1 MFPRLGEASRKDG
14 GGSLCSHGI
23 RFLRGIHVLHQGTL
37 CQCRLGYSISAFGRS
52 CSVSNSTDGTM
63 AYRQLSKWLLI
74 RPRFIQHR
82 QNSQLVSNCSTH
94 IVVHW
99 VTIAV
104 WTFADKAYMK
114 WIVIAEDLQGEAAG
128 CRPADTTS
136 VSCLPSL
143 GNTPLVSQSFHQ
155 EWSTPSC

>member
-1 MFPRLGEASRKDG
+1 MGVVPCVVMVS
-14 GGSLCSHGI
+14 
-23 RFLRGIHVLHQGTL
+23 RFLRGIYALHQGTL
-37 CQCRLGYSISAFGRS
+37 CQCRLGYYRYSISAFERS

-63 AYRQLSKWLLI
+63 ACRQLSKWLLI

-143 GNTPLVSQSFHQ
+143 GNTPLVAQSFHQ